1 MYNLSAIDLKL
12 SLNFLNLVEYILS
25 FLCLQNKL
33 KIKTLLIRNF
43 MCIIINCDYFD
54 ILFNFN

>member
-33 KIKTLLIRNF
+33 KIKTLLIRN
-43 MCIIINCDYFD
+43 
-54 ILFNFN
+54 